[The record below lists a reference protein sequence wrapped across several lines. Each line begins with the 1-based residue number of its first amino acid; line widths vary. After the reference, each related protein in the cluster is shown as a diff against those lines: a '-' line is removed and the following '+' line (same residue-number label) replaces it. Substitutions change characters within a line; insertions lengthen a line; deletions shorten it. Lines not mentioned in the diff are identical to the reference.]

1 MVFAEIHRKPGNV
14 DDFPVFI
21 NKYGPNLADSRRH
34 FPHRIGFA
42 AVLEIAMGHVAI
54 LGQGRADRQRIIC
67 FGDATI
73 FRAHRE
79 IEVELLRR

>member
-42 AVLEIAMGHVAI
+42 DVLEKELI
-54 LGQGRADRQRIIC
+54 RAQY
-67 FGDATI
+67 TNVK
-73 FRAHRE
+73 E
-79 IEVELLRR
+79 